1 MRLTII
7 HDTHYRYDEAATLI
21 VQALRM
27 WPSPSQ
33 GQTVKTWQVQ
43 VDGRVLQPT
52 CVDGFGNRVATHT
65 VDKDVDAVRLSVRG
79 EVVTE
84 DRHGIHGDGVETLP
98 PMFYLAGTELT
109 AETPQISALAARA
122 VGDGSDLERL
132 HRLSNA
138 VRDQVDYRSEITDS
152 CTTAGEALAAGAGVC
167 QDHAHVLI
175 SAARSL
181 GYPARYVSGYLCPL
195 DVDTPAASHAWAE
208 VFVEQ
213 LGWVGFDAANRLS
226 PDERYVRIACGRDY
240 RDAAPVRGVRLGGI
254 AETLDVMVDIVETA
268 QRKRG
273 SGHGQAQAQE
283 QEQKQGQAQEQKQE
297 QGPGNGSQ
305 TQDSQ

>member
-1 MRLTII
+1 MHLTII
-7 HDTHYRYDEAATLI
+7 HDTHYRYDEAATMI

-27 WPSPSQ
+27 WPSPSP
-33 GQTVKTWQVQ
+33 GQTVKSWQVQ

-52 CVDGFGNRVATHT
+52 CVDGFGNPVATHT

-79 EVVTE
+79 QVVTE
-84 DRHGIHGDGVETLP
+84 DRHGVHGDPVETLP

-109 AETPQISALAARA
+109 AETPPIIELASRA
-122 VGDGSDLERL
+122 TGEGADLERL

-138 VRDQVDYRSEITDS
+138 VRDHVDYRSQSTDS
-152 CTTAGEALAAGAGVC
+152 CTTAGEAFAAGAGVC

-195 DVDTPAASHAWAE
+195 DVGTPAASHAWAE
-208 VFVEQ
+208 VFVED

-254 AETLDVMVDIVETA
+254 AETLDVTVDIVETA
-268 QRKRG
+268 PRG
-273 SGHGQAQAQE
+273 NGN
-283 QEQKQGQAQEQKQE
+283 
-297 QGPGNGSQ
+297 GNGSGGAQ
-305 TQDSQ
+305 TQTQGAQ